1 MSWTEITYR
10 VVFSFISLLIMA
22 RLMGK
27 EHMSQLTFFDYVTGI
42 TVGSLSASVVT
53 DTSLEMIKGIY
64 ALILWSL
71 LNILIQYITLKF
83 DKSRLI
89 LSGKPS
95 ILIKRGEIDEKALAK
110 SKFNAD
116 ELNMMLRKK
125 DVFDITEVDYAIL
138 ETNGELTVLKKP
150 KFDFITKKDMP
161 IPVKQNKNLPVQ
173 IINKGKIIDSVIT
186 EFNLNIDWV
195 HSEVKRLGY
204 KNIKDIFYA
213 GINCD
218 GQFFI
223 VPLFNEKRQK

>member
-1 MSWTEITYR
+1 
-10 VVFSFISLLIMA
+10 
-22 RLMGK
+22 MGK